1 MGKNSSTPKKAAK
14 GAAAYFAG
22 KKLFKGAFLVAAV
35 AAVGKVLR
43 GNRAT

>member
-1 MGKNSSTPKKAAK
+1 MGKKSSAPKKAAK
-14 GAAAYFAG
+14 GAAVYYG
-22 KKLFKGAFLVAAV
+22 LKKLGKGAFLVAAV